1 MIRAITARIICRRR
15 GHHWTTKAEPPFCL
29 RCHRTG
35 WAA

>member
-15 GHHWTTKAEPPFCL
+15 GHHWTTKAEPPFC
-29 RCHRTG
+29 HRTG